1 VYNGI
6 CADLPQAQMN
16 KQKAAIESRPK
27 SKLEV
32 PDIAVLR

>member
-1 VYNGI
+1 MVFV
-6 CADLPQAQMN
+6 LTTSSMN

-32 PDIAVLR
+32 PDIVLR